1 MVYRDIEKRRL
12 AARRR
17 YWRAKGV
24 ELAEDNG
31 KGESEGSSLPDSR
44 PQTGLEKIPAFHQ
57 HQNAVR
63 AENFLRGHWKPI
75 AYSIIGV
82 GSLVILHLFRF
93 RIKEQMD
100 NLKSIAS
107 SYTLK
112 PEATPRDSIEA
123 LLDYSED
130 VMRRAA
136 GSV

>member
-1 MVYRDIEKRRL
+1 MPFANPEDKKAYDRQRYAKKRGL
-12 AARRR
+12 I
-17 YWRAKGV
+17 
-24 ELAEDNG
+24 LEDN
-31 KGESEGSSLPDSR
+31 EGSPSSLPE
-44 PQTGLEKIPAFHQ
+44 PVPGQEKVPEFSSHPRQ
-57 HQNAVR
+57 VR

-82 GSLVILHLFRF
+82 GSLVILYLFRF